1 MKAYIIAIGKELLL
15 GNVADINTSFI
26 ANLLSQESF
35 EVAETAIIDDNP
47 DAVEAK
53 VRQALGQ
60 ADIVLLTGGLGPT
73 KDDLTRDALMR
84 VFGGELRRDEVTAEN
99 VARIMAER
107 SRPMNALTAAQAI
120 VPSSARIIQ
129 NPVGTAPILW
139 FETQQFAGKV
149 AVAMPG
155 VPFELREVFANHV
168 LPQLKTRFRTEPVFH
183 AFLQTHNIS
192 ESAVA
197 EALASLEEESAAH
210 LAYLPQTGYLNLRFD
225 ACSAEAAEAARDAAA
240 AILEPYVVA
249 KTSLHPAETLIGAL
263 RQRGL
268 TVATAESC
276 TGGNISHRI
285 TTIAGCSDVMTGGVV
300 AYSNAVKMQVLGVPE
315 ADLRLHGAV
324 SEPVARA
331 MAEGVR
337 RATGADVGI
346 ATTGIAGPGGGSPQ
360 KPVGTV
366 WMAVATPKG
375 CTACVRKFPGNR
387 LRVIEQATAAA
398 LLLAYTETIR
408 NA

>member
-192 ESAVA
+192 ESAV
-197 EALASLEEESAAH
+197 
-210 LAYLPQTGYLNLRFD
+210 
-225 ACSAEAAEAARDAAA
+225 
-240 AILEPYVVA
+240 
-249 KTSLHPAETLIGAL
+249 
-263 RQRGL
+263 
-268 TVATAESC
+268 
-276 TGGNISHRI
+276 
-285 TTIAGCSDVMTGGVV
+285 
-300 AYSNAVKMQVLGVPE
+300 
-315 ADLRLHGAV
+315 
-324 SEPVARA
+324 
-331 MAEGVR
+331 
-337 RATGADVGI
+337 
-346 ATTGIAGPGGGSPQ
+346 
-360 KPVGTV
+360 
-366 WMAVATPKG
+366 
-375 CTACVRKFPGNR
+375 
-387 LRVIEQATAAA
+387 
-398 LLLAYTETIR
+398 
-408 NA
+408 